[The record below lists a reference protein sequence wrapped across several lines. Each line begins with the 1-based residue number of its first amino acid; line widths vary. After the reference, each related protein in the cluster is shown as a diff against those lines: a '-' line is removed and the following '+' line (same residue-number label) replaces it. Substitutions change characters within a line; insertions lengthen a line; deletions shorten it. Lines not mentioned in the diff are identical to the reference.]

1 MGVRRDISDGKIGK
15 IGVLVQVGRAGHCER
30 VEMILGALIGAC
42 FFAGIVAILTVP
54 WIVGAVDTE
63 AEAH

>member
-1 MGVRRDISDGKIGK
+1 M
-15 IGVLVQVGRAGHCER
+15 GRAGHCER